1 MDKASM
7 ILDFSTLHWCYV
19 LEFVSWPKLGLHWK

>member
-19 LEFVSWPKLGLHWK
+19 LEFVS

>member
-1 MDKASM
+1 MMDKASM

-19 LEFVSWPKLGLHWK
+19 LEFVS